1 MNNMLLFM
9 LFLILFLISGSIL
22 LTRLLIIH
30 KHNVADEKL
39 RHAKEEEYLKY
50 RAECEKNHESYMLRY
65 TWFDSQC
72 LKFWDDYY
80 DSPDII
86 LLSILTVIL
95 FIAILVASIIGIC
108 TNTKRTKRNLK
119 IYLDSQ
125 IAQLNANRSILLANE
140 DKQLNLVEITEYN
153 NTVTEFKN
161 NIATNKLDRE
171 NLWLNWYTNPV
182 YDEFTGDEVSY
193 ITQAD
198 FGEY

>member
-1 MNNMLLFM
+1 MLLFI

-50 RAECEKNHESYMLRY
+50 RAECEKQHEPYILKY
-65 TWFDSQC
+65 TWFDRQNI
-72 LKFWDDYY
+72 KFWNDEYE
-80 DSPDII
+80 SVGVI
-86 LLSILTVIL
+86 LLSISTVVLFMVIL
-95 FIAILVASIIGIC
+95 AASIIGIC
-108 TNTKRTKRNLK
+108 VNTKRTKRNLK

-125 IAQLNANRSILLANE
+125 IAQLNANKSILLANE

-198 FGEY
+198 FGA

>member
-1 MNNMLLFM
+1 MLLFI
-9 LFLILFLISGSIL
+9 LFLILFLISGGIL

-30 KHNVADEKL
+30 KHNVADKIIKA
-39 RHAKEEEYLKY
+39 AKEEEYLKY
-50 RAECEKNHESYMLRY
+50 RAECEKQHEPYLLRY
-65 TWFDSQC
+65 TWFDNQNIE
-72 LKFWDDYY
+72 FWDDEYE
-80 DSPDII
+80 SVSVI
-86 LLSILTVIL
+86 LLSILTIIL
-95 FIAILVASIIGIC
+95 FMVIIVTSIMGIC
-108 TNTKRTKRNLK
+108 TNVKRTKRNLK

-153 NTVTEFKN
+153 DTVTEFKN

-171 NLWLNWYTNPV
+171 NIWLNWYTSPV

-198 FGEY
+198 FGA

>member
-1 MNNMLLFM
+1 MLLFI
-9 LFLILFLISGSIL
+9 LFLILFLISGGIL

-30 KHNVADEKL
+30 KHNVADKKL

-65 TWFDSQC
+65 TWYDNQF

-80 DSPDII
+80 DSPSII
-86 LLSILTVIL
+86 LLSISTIIL

-108 TNTKRTKRNLK
+108 TNTKRNKRNFK

-140 DKQLNLVEITEYN
+140 DKQLNLVGITEYN

-161 NIATNKLDRE
+161 DIATNKLDRE

-182 YDEFTGDEVSY
+182 YDDFTGDEVSY

-198 FGEY
+198 FE

>member
-1 MNNMLLFM
+1 MLLFI
-9 LFLILFLISGSIL
+9 LFLILFLISGGIL

-30 KHNVADEKL
+30 KHNVADKKL

-65 TWFDSQC
+65 TWYDNQF

-80 DSPDII
+80 DSPSII
-86 LLSILTVIL
+86 LLSISTIIL

-108 TNTKRTKRNLK
+108 TNTKRNKRNFK

-161 NIATNKLDRE
+161 DIATNKLDRE

-182 YDEFTGDEVSY
+182 YDDFTGDEVSY

-198 FGEY
+198 FE

>member
-1 MNNMLLFM
+1 MLLFI
-9 LFLILFLISGSIL
+9 LFLILFLISGGIL

-30 KHNVADEKL
+30 KHNVDDKI
-39 RHAKEEEYLKY
+39 KEAEYLIY
-50 RAECEKNHESYMLRY
+50 RNECEKQHEPYLFRY
-65 TWFDSQC
+65 EWYDSQHI
-72 LKFWDDYY
+72 KFWDDDYE
-80 DSPDII
+80 SVSVI
-86 LLSILTVIL
+86 LLSILTIIL

-119 IYLDSQ
+119 IQLDSQ

-140 DKQLNLVEITEYN
+140 DKQLNLVEITDYN

-161 NIATNKLDRE
+161 TIATNKLDRE

-182 YDEFTGDEVSY
+182 YDNFTGDEVSY

-198 FGEY
+198 FGE

>member
-1 MNNMLLFM
+1 MLLFM

>member
-1 MNNMLLFM
+1 MLLFM
-9 LFLILFLISGSIL
+9 LFLILFLVSGGIL

-30 KHNVADEKL
+30 KHNVADNKL
-39 RHAKEEEYLKY
+39 QQAKEEEYLKY
-50 RAECEKNHESYMLRY
+50 RTECEKQHEQYLLRY
-65 TWFDSQC
+65 EWYDRQFI
-72 LKFWDDYY
+72 KFWNDEY
-80 DSPDII
+80 DSVDVI

-95 FIAILVASIIGIC
+95 FIAILVASILGIC
-108 TNTKRTKRNLK
+108 ANIKRTKRNLK

-182 YDEFTGDEVSY
+182 YDEFIGDEVSY

-198 FGEY
+198 FGD

>member
-1 MNNMLLFM
+1 MLLFI
-9 LFLILFLISGSIL
+9 LFLILFLILGSIL
-22 LTRLLIIH
+22 LTRLLIVH
-30 KHNVADEKL
+30 KHNIEDKIIKA
-39 RHAKEEEYLKY
+39 ANEEEYLKY
-50 RAECEKNHESYMLRY
+50 RDECEEKRVRWMLRY
-65 TWFDSQC
+65 EWFDRQNI
-72 LKFWDDYY
+72 KFWNDEYE
-80 DSPDII
+80 SVGVI
-86 LLSILTVIL
+86 LLSISTVVF
-95 FIAILVASIIGIC
+95 FIAILATSILGIC
-108 TNTKRTKRNLK
+108 SNTKRTKRNLK

-171 NLWLNWYTNPV
+171 NFCLNWYTNPV

-198 FGEY
+198 FE

>member
-72 LKFWDDYY
+72 LRFWDDYY